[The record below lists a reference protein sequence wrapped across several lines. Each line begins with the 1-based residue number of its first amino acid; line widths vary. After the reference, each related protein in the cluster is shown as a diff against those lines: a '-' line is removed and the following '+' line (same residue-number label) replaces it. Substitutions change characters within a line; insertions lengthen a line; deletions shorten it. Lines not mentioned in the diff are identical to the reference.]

1 MAKGTLEDQ
10 AQTLQKH
17 MGAVLATVRDLKASV
32 DALKRRDP
40 INENKE
46 IKEILD
52 AQKLVDEVIGANR
65 DAIKRIDEEIK
76 QLVDKKV
83 ETKTNHNSDNSEEE
97 AKDMVDKKKMKKCR
111 YYDRGFCKY
120 NIKCRFSHPEG
131 IYLSRIFANSQMW
144 KERMLSET
152 SQRM

>member
-1 MAKGTLEDQ
+1 
-10 AQTLQKH
+10 

-32 DALKRRDP
+32 DALKRKDP
-40 INENKE
+40 ISENKE

-52 AQKLVDEVIGANR
+52 TQKIVDEVIGAKR

-97 AKDMVDKKKMKKCR
+97 PKDMVDKKKRKKCR

-120 NIKCRFSHPEG
+120 NIKCRCSHPEG
-131 IYLSRIFANSQMW
+131 
-144 KERMLSET
+144 KVERKLAVKKATWMVEDSTALHLPGIQLMGAPVT
-152 SQRM
+152 KV